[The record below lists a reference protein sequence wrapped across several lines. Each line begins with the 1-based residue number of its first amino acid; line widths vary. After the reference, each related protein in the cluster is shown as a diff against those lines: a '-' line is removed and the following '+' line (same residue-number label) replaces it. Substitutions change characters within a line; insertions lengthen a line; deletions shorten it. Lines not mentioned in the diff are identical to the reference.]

1 MPELLGL
8 TGQLPLGQMSN
19 IDRMSLLSSPGQW
32 TLRTSQS
39 VTVRRSMVEI
49 MMMTL
54 SMMMTSTSHQSRH
67 EHLNLLD
74 PTTVR
79 LVVPALLC

>member
-1 MPELLGL
+1 MRDIE
-8 TGQLPLGQMSN
+8 
-19 IDRMSLLSSPGQW
+19 SLRLSSSQKQK
-32 TLRTSQS
+32 TLRTSQF
-39 VTVRRSMVEI
+39 
-49 MMMTL
+49 MTL
-54 SMMMTSTSHQSRH
+54 SRSLVELMMRTLMTMMMMRRRTSHQSRH